1 MAPNLRVGIVYAL
14 NIGPMV
20 ETVDFIA
27 LEESWV
33 TAELIADLKQQKIDL
48 FVWTLNKDRSL
59 HEFIEKNVNGV
70 ITDHPDVAL
79 DIRTKQS
86 EHQYFLQRVLN
97 RLQFIF

>member
-1 MAPNLRVGIVYAL
+1 
-14 NIGPMV
+14 
-20 ETVDFIA
+20 
-27 LEESWV
+27 
-33 TAELIADLKQQKIDL
+33 
-48 FVWTLNKDRSL
+48 
-59 HEFIEKNVNGV
+59 V